1 MDERR
6 SILNG
11 ASEDRL
17 SKLIEERL
25 RPGADKAKIDE
36 RIWDLFGEEWCIMFT
51 DLSGFSRGVEQF
63 GIIHFLQTIHEAERL
78 LIPVID
84 EHDGILL
91 KVEGDSMMVIFRRP
105 GRALSCAIQM
115 QRMLKTYN
123 AKAHETETVLLCI
136 GLGFGRVL
144 KIGDSDVFGP
154 EVNAAAKLG
163 EDSAKAWEILVTG
176 SVRELAANFPD
187 VSFEKLDY
195 VPPGAAA
202 AFRVKYDL

>member
-1 MDERR
+1 M
-6 SILNG
+6 
-11 ASEDRL
+11 
-17 SKLIEERL
+17 K
-25 RPGADKAKIDE
+25 
-36 RIWDLFGEEWCIMFT
+36 
-51 DLSGFSRGVEQF
+51 
-63 GIIHFLQTIHEAERL
+63 
-78 LIPVID
+78 
-84 EHDGILL
+84 
-91 KVEGDSMMVIFRRP
+91 
-105 GRALSCAIQM
+105 
-115 QRMLKTYN
+115 N

-195 VPPGAAA
+195 IPPGAAA
-202 AFRVKYDL
+202 AFRVKYNL